1 MLARLASPARRAAA
15 GAFLFSLAW
24 AAACGRQGEAVA
36 TVNGDR
42 ITLAELKRQVRVF
55 QSVRPGSAD
64 DLGTR
69 QQVLDQLIK
78 QRLLVQMARQAGL
91 DKVPANLEALK
102 QRRAS
107 LRADLE
113 KSIADAQA
121 QLQGLDEAVEARTL
135 IEALSQ
141 QKRTAMTISAQDLQ
155 AAYKARA
162 AQAPL
167 PPFSQVRD
175 QLLEQVILDRLVEE
189 ARRGAKIDLSP
200 EKLR

>member
-1 MLARLASPARRAAA
+1 L
-15 GAFLFSLAW
+15 
-24 AAACGRQGEAVA
+24 AACGKQGSAVA
-36 TVNGDR
+36 TVNGEA
-42 ITLAELKRQVRVF
+42 ISAAELKRQVRVF

-64 DLGTR
+64 DLSTR

-91 DKVPANLEALK
+91 DKVPANLDAVAK
-102 QRRAS
+102 RRAS

-141 QKRTAMTISAQDLQ
+141 QRRTGMTITVKDLQ
-155 AAYKARA
+155 AAYKTRVAV
-162 AQAPL
+162 APL

-175 QLLEQVILDRLVEE
+175 QLLEQVILDRLVVE